1 MIRSRLAA
9 ATLALLLGPG
19 VAFAEDV
26 GGKLSSYEQEAR
38 NLGTDLPRPNE
49 VTSAQGQ
56 RRLVDAQVA
65 FSLGDYDT
73 AALTLFD
80 LAGKATG
87 PDKETATYYLGEA
100 LFQKGDKGAANQYFT
115 AIVGIGP
122 TSKYYQLS
130 LVRLV
135 EIAIVQSDTA
145 GGSDALAKLSAISPE
160 QRLPQ
165 VAYVRGKF
173 AFSQDKL
180 DDALAAFAEVPK
192 GSSYELQALYYTAT
206 AEVAKK
212 DLAKATDAFT
222 DLINRKPRTA
232 GDRRVIELAQLAL
245 GRLFYEREQPSK
257 SIDSYLMV
265 DRHSDLFPD
274 ALYEVA
280 WVYVKSK
287 QYDKA
292 LRALELLE
300 QSDPQSN
307 KTPTTRI
314 LEGNLRIR
322 KAQAIRL
329 SQVNGTVAMGDAS
342 DPGVEYDKAAK
353 IFNDTHDLYLPS
365 YQTLSA
371 LVDGNLDA
379 AAFVEQIAGRQS
391 HVFQTSAPIPDAAA
405 AWLRDQPEVQ
415 RVVGVETDLGSITA
429 DIAESEEII
438 GRLEGVLATGDRTSV
453 YPKLSSR
460 RARIAAIQDDLVNIR
475 NNLADQELSL
485 VNSSGDLAQASAN
498 RKQLAQQYAALGDTE
513 KAYGQRVSDAHDGFD
528 KIDKDATEIE
538 GIIDSTQA
546 ISVALR
552 KAGIDAQPP
561 LTADQKKTLQTTL
574 DDAAKDAQAI
584 ENELA
589 DLRRETTLGKDLA
602 GVGDSGIAQARA
614 LRKQLAA
621 AQDAENRVLESIG
634 SGTSASSDR
643 DRSLRLAGLGDRAAH
658 LADSLDQTDQ
668 AIDRSIAAGLGEV
681 KVTLAT
687 ERQNLTAYKAELA
700 EYEQEGRTVGSAV
713 LAGSFKDVKAKFYD
727 VIVRTD
733 VGAVDVSW
741 SQKEDTDDDLKRLGL
756 ARSRELKQLHD
767 EFRDVLED
775 TTKKPS
781 EPRKQEITPTLPTEG
796 GTQLP
801 DPDKQ
806 NGKASDRVK
815 PVGDTPKGPTQPTLR
830 PDAAKKTPTP
840 APKKSG
846 GGQ

>member
-1 MIRSRLAA
+1 MSRSRLAA
-9 ATLALLLGPG
+9 ATLALLLAPSL
-19 VAFAEDV
+19 AFADDV

-80 LAGKATG
+80 LANKATG

-100 LFQKGDKGAANQYFT
+100 LFQKGDKGAANAYFT
-115 AIVGIGP
+115 NISNIP
-122 TSKYYQLS
+122 TSKYYQPS

-135 EIAIVQSDTA
+135 EIAITQGDAA
-145 GGSDALAKLSAISPE
+145 GGADALGRLTAVSPD
-160 QRLPQ
+160 QRIPQ
-165 VAYVRGKF
+165 VAYVRGKY

-180 DDALAAFAEVPK
+180 DDAIAAFAEVPK
-192 GSSYELQALYYTAT
+192 GSDYELQALYYTAT
-206 AEVAKK
+206 TQVAKK

-232 GDRRVIELAQLAL
+232 ADRRVIELGQLAL

-257 SIDSYLMV
+257 AIDSYLML

-329 SQVNGTVAMGDAS
+329 SQVNGTVAMGDTA

-365 YQTLSA
+365 YQTLSS

-379 AAFVEQIAGRQS
+379 AAFVEQIAGRSS

-415 RVVGVETDLGSITA
+415 RVVGVETDLGSITT
-429 DIAESEEII
+429 DITESEEII
-438 GRLEGVLATGDRTSV
+438 GRLEGVLATGDRTTV

-460 RARIAAIQDDLVNIR
+460 RSRIAAIQDDLIKIR
-475 NNLADQELSL
+475 SNLADQELSL
-485 VNSSGDLAQASAN
+485 VNSSGDLAQLSAN
-498 RKQLAQQYAALGDTE
+498 RKQLAQQYAAMGDTE
-513 KAYGQRVSDAHDGFD
+513 KAYADRVQQAHDGFD
-528 KIDKDATEIE
+528 KIDNDATEISN
-538 GIIDSTQA
+538 IIDSTQA

-552 KAGIDAQPP
+552 KAAIDANPP
-561 LTADQKKTLQTTL
+561 LTADQKTNLQQTL
-574 DDAAKDAQAI
+574 DQAAKDAQGI
-584 ENELA
+584 EDELA
-589 DLRRETTLGKDLA
+589 DVRRETTLGKDLS
-602 GVGDSGIAQARA
+602 GVGDEGIAQARE
-614 LRKQLAA
+614 LRKQLKA
-621 AQDAENRVLESIG
+621 AQDAENRVLVG
-634 SGTSASSDR
+634 FGSASHDR
-643 DRSLRLAGLGDRAAH
+643 DRSQRLGLLADRAAH
-658 LADSLDQTDQ
+658 LADALDQTDQ
-668 AIDRSIAAGLGEV
+668 AIDRSIAAGLEEV
-681 KVTLAT
+681 KQTLAA
-687 ERQNLTAYKAELA
+687 ERQNLTAYKQELA
-700 EYEQEGRTVGSAV
+700 EYEQEGRTVGSTV

-756 ARSRELKQLHD
+756 ARSREIKQLHD
-767 EFRDVLED
+767 EFKDVLED

-781 EPRKQEITPTLPTEG
+781 APHKQEITQTLPE
-796 GTQLP
+796 GTQP
-801 DPDKQ
+801 TDPDKGT
-806 NGKASDRVK
+806 GKPDDRVK
-815 PVGDTPKGPTQPTLR
+815 PVGDTPKGPATLK
-830 PDAAKKTPTP
+830 PDDSTKPS
-840 APKKSG
+840 PKKPG
-846 GGQ
+846 GGK